1 MKNKFKFISILLCA
15 VVCMLALTAC
25 APGPGAPDYDASSPN
40 YAISESELQSEFDL
54 FMTGRED
61 RTSFT
66 AAEMNAALYLQSRL
80 IEFGYNDVEL
90 QEFKTSEGDVK
101 NLESQNVVARYASG
115 SGEDVKHVVIGAY
128 YDNRYSSAY
137 KNADEYRSAGA
148 LANGTGVATLLCIAN
163 YFMQNEPELGF
174 DITFVFFGG
183 SYVTD
188 AGARAFLHDGLTKTE
203 RENTV
208 LMVELQ
214 RLGVDHVYAFSDE
227 RKTERETLFD
237 RVAQENA
244 LDIYKPTQKS
254 PIILGASALE
264 GVTFYRWAHN
274 GLFSPF
280 FDSGIPTLNLVGAN
294 WETMDFTDTESSVNA
309 NIFGTSEDNADT
321 LKRLY
326 PDYAQKMA
334 TAATLV
340 IRSVEDEAFLKT
352 LTADRENFPDTS
364 ILNKRWIWSLI
375 VVGALLLGGVALYF
389 VYAHITK
396 KYPRTQKA
404 PPKMKMAVFGMDYE
418 DKNASDIFIDIRNV
432 DGDDI
437 FPGIPNNDNVAN
449 KSTLDDIF
457 PPLNSDPKNDNDGND
472 GKK

>member
-1 MKNKFKFISILLCA
+1 MKNKFKIISILVC
-15 VVCMLALTAC
+15 VIVCMFALTAC
-25 APGPGAPDYDASSPN
+25 APGPGAPEYDTSAPN

-54 FMTGRED
+54 FITGRED

-80 IEFGYNDVEL
+80 IEFGYNDVAL
-90 QEFKTSEGDVK
+90 QEFKTSEGGTN

-115 SGEDVKHVVIGAY
+115 EGDDVKHVVIGAY

-137 KNADEYRSAGA
+137 KNDTEYRSAGA

-163 YFMQNEPELGF
+163 YFMQSKPELGF

-183 SYVTD
+183 SFVTD
-188 AGARAFLHDGLTKTE
+188 AGSRAFLRDGLTKTE

-227 RKTERETLFD
+227 RKTEREAFFD
-237 RVAQENA
+237 SVAQNNA

-254 PIILGASALE
+254 PIIPGVSSLE
-264 GVTFYRWAHN
+264 GVTYYRWAHN

-280 FDSGIPTLNLVGAN
+280 FESGIPTLNLVGAN
-294 WETMDFTDTESSVNA
+294 WETIDFTDTESSVNA
-309 NIFGTSEDNADT
+309 NIACTSEDNADT

-340 IRSVEDEAFLKT
+340 IRSVEDEAFLRT
-352 LTADRENFPDTS
+352 LSADRENFPDTS
-364 ILNKRWIWSLI
+364 VLNKSWIWSLV

-396 KYPRTQKA
+396 KYPRTIVA

-418 DKNASDIFIDIRNV
+418 DKSASDIFIDIRRA

-437 FPGIPNNDNVAN
+437 FPGIPNNDNSAQQ
-449 KSTLDDIF
+449 SPFDDNF
-457 PPLNSDPKNDNDGND
+457 PPLDSEPKNDGD
-472 GKK
+472 GKNDNK